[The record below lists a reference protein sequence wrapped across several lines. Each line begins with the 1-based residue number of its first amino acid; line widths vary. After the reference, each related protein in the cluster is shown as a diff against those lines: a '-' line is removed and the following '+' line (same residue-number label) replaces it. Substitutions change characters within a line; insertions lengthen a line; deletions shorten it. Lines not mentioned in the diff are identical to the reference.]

1 MDYELEIVTDEALS
15 HETDL
20 IVLVIGRED
29 GDPNLDRLPD
39 LPERPLSSFDAAVGE
54 TQLVYETP
62 YAAPRVL
69 LVGCGPP
76 EDLEAPQVA
85 ELAGRSIQAA
95 TDEPVEEVTFV
106 FPLFWSLDREVSARQ
121 LRVGL
126 GLAGYRYEEYQN
138 EEDGKE
144 DEDDEEPEL
153 ERVHLLLEDRRSS
166 ATVTRGFEEGAS
178 TARAVVSAR
187 DLGNTP
193 SNDLTPEGLAEHA
206 RELAD
211 EHDRLEV
218 DVWEPDRLEEES
230 MNLIL
235 AVGRGS
241 GHEPRLIRLDH
252 RVGNPEGTV
261 ALVGK
266 GVTFDSGGISIKPSK
281 NMDEM
286 KFDMCGA
293 AAVLGIMEAMARL
306 EWPLDVVGLVPS
318 AENMPGQ
325 RATKPG
331 DVVTGYAGRSV
342 EILNTDAEGRLIM
355 ADTLG
360 YVSETLAGDV
370 DYLID
375 YATLTG
381 ACITALGHEAA
392 GLMGIDDDLCEGLEA
407 AGQTVSERVWRL
419 PLWEEHSEQ
428 MESEIAD
435 VKNIGG
441 KAGAITAGAFLR
453 HFVDED
459 EVERW
464 AHLDIAGT
472 GWGMKELSYRPKG
485 GTGFGVRLTV
495 ELLRDLYRL

>member
-1 MDYELEIVTDEALS
+1 MDFELELVTGDALS

-20 IVLVIGRED
+20 IVLVVPRED
-29 GDPNLDRLPD
+29 GDPNLERLPD
-39 LPERPLSSFDAAVGE
+39 LPEPPLSSFDAAVGE
-54 TQLVYETP
+54 TRLVYGTP

-69 LVGCGPP
+69 LVGCGSP
-76 EDLEAPQVA
+76 EDLEAAQVA
-85 ELAGRSIQAA
+85 ELAGRSIQAV
-95 TDEPVEEVTFV
+95 TDEPVEEATFV

-126 GLAGYRYEEYQN
+126 QLAGYRYEQYQHDD
-138 EEDGKE
+138 EE
-144 DEDDEEPEL
+144 DEDNQPEL
-153 ERVHLLLEDRRSS
+153 ERVHLLLEDRRSL

-178 TARAVVSAR
+178 TARAVASAR

-206 RELAD
+206 RTLAD
-211 EHDRLEV
+211 EHDQLEV
-218 DVWEPDRLEEES
+218 DVWEPDRLQEES

-252 RVGNPEGTV
+252 RVEDPDGSV

-281 NMDEM
+281 DMDEM

-293 AAVLGIMEAMARL
+293 AAVLGIMEAVARL

-318 AENMPGQ
+318 AENMPGE
-325 RATKPG
+325 RAAKPG

-360 YVSETLAGDV
+360 YVSDTLAGDV

-392 GLMGIDDDLCEGLEA
+392 GLMGIDDDLCDRLEA
-407 AGQTVSERVWRL
+407 AGQMVSERVWRL

-495 ELLRDLYRL
+495 QLLRDLYRL